1 MVCWC
6 CSCQDPWGVSGGGG
20 GDVSERLLPPE
31 ESELQLSVDTL
42 VSELEER
49 LLHVLIT
56 RCWSPPAPPPPPA
69 LPPLPPCTSR
79 AADTRVVAVSRE
91 NTFTFRFRF
100 RFRFGFR
107 ILYYL
112 TSGEII

>member
-1 MVCWC
+1 M
-6 CSCQDPWGVSGGGG
+6 SGGSG

-31 ESELQLSVDTL
+31 ESELQLRVDTL

-56 RCWSPPAPPPPPA
+56 RCWSPPAPPPPPPA
-69 LPPLPPCTSR
+69 LPLPPCTSR

-91 NTFTFRFRF
+91 KTFRFTFRFSRQKNK
-100 RFRFGFR
+100 RRDNRKVG
-107 ILYYL
+107 
-112 TSGEII
+112 SN